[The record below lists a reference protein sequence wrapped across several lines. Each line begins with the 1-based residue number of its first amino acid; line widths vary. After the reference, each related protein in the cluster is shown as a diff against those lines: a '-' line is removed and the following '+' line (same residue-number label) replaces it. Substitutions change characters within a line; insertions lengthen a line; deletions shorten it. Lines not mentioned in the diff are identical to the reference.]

1 MTDVRLI
8 HGNSARMAEVADAEA
23 TLILTSP
30 PYFSDADEPR
40 LRQGGLRDGEIAALD
55 TRIREFAYEQRPAF
69 AECVRVLSPVG
80 ALVIQTRDVRLGAR
94 LVGIEGIH
102 RSLLEA
108 LGLILVSR
116 HSWRPAFK
124 TRQRKSKEVSDRN
137 RGVPHPFDCEVF
149 LVFKF
154 AQSVSGRRILAE
166 DTALLESDILVT
178 PKGQMPQPHRFQ
190 APIPLLEVFIR
201 SFSDPG
207 DLIVD
212 PYAGGAT
219 TLVVANSLG
228 RRAIGYEIDAGIM
241 DQARNNLAKRL
252 KGDHA

>member
-1 MTDVRLI
+1 MSDVRLI
-8 HGNSARMAEVADAEA
+8 HGNSARMAEVADDEA

-30 PYFSDADEPR
+30 PYFSDADESR
-40 LRQGGLRDGEIAALD
+40 LRQGGLRDSEIDVLD
-55 TRIREFAYEQRPAF
+55 TKIREFAYEQRPVF

-80 ALVIQTRDVRLGAR
+80 ALVLQTRDVRLGER

-116 HSWRPAFK
+116 HCWRPAFK
-124 TRQRKSKEVSDRN
+124 TRKRTSKDLSDRN
-137 RGVPHPFDCEVF
+137 RGMPHPFDCEVF

-154 AQSVSGRRILAE
+154 AQSISSRRISPE
-166 DTALLESDILVT
+166 DAALLESDILVT
-178 PKGQMPQPHRFQ
+178 PKGKIPQPHRFQ
-190 APIPLLEVFIR
+190 APVPLLEVFVR

-212 PYAGGAT
+212 PYAGGGT
-219 TLVVANSLG
+219 TLIVAYTMG
-228 RRAIGYEIDAGIM
+228 RRAIGYEIDAGIVE
-241 DQARNNLAKRL
+241 QAQRNLAQRR